1 MKAITRRSTRIVAGL
16 LACCAIL
23 VAFAGPT
30 IASHVHVSVATVDEV
45 AIGETVAIPVA
56 LRTADGSPLAG
67 TVVTFYLHMAFAGVE
82 GEAEIGRVVTD
93 ESGVASLAY
102 RPRLAG
108 HHELRMEYLAAGA
121 TEVETTSTVIEVT
134 GGAQLYHSPA
144 GVDVP
149 GVGVELLMVVLAT
162 VWTILF
168 WVVLRLVAIARAGG
182 EAGEVGLEARR

>member
-16 LACCAIL
+16 LVCCAIL
-23 VAFAGPT
+23 VAFAGPA

-56 LRTADGSPLAG
+56 LRTTEGSPLAG

-102 RPRLAG
+102 RPHLAG
-108 HHELRMEYLAAGA
+108 HHELRIEYLAAGA
-121 TEVETTSTVIEVT
+121 TEVESTSAVIEVT
-134 GGAQLYHSPA
+134 GGAQLYRSPA

-168 WVVLRLVAIARAGG
+168 WVVLRIVSIARAGG
-182 EAGEVGLEARR
+182 EAGGIGRGARR

>member
-93 ESGVASLAY
+93 DSGVASLAY

-168 WVVLRLVAIARAGG
+168 WVVLRIVAIARAGG

>member
-1 MKAITRRSTRIVAGL
+1 MKAITRRSTRIVAEL
-16 LACCAIL
+16 LAGCAIL

-30 IASHVHVSVATVDEV
+30 IASHVQVSVATVDEV

-134 GGAQLYHSPA
+134 GGAQLYRSPA

-168 WVVLRLVAIARAGG
+168 WVVLRIVAIARGGG

>member
-93 ESGVASLAY
+93 ESGVASLTY

-108 HHELRMEYLAAGA
+108 HHELRIEYLAAGA

-134 GGAQLYHSPA
+134 GGAQLYRSPA

-168 WVVLRLVAIARAGG
+168 WVVLRIVAIARAGG

>member
-1 MKAITRRSTRIVAGL
+1 MKAITRRPTQIVAGL

-23 VAFAGPT
+23 VASAGPT

-93 ESGVASLAY
+93 ESGVASLTY

-108 HHELRMEYLAAGA
+108 HHELRIEYLAAGA

-134 GGAQLYHSPA
+134 GGAQLYRSPA

-168 WVVLRLVAIARAGG
+168 WVVLRILAIARAGG
-182 EAGEVGLEARR
+182 EAGEVGREARR

>member
-1 MKAITRRSTRIVAGL
+1 MKAITRRSTRAVAGL
-16 LACCAIL
+16 LACFAIV
-23 VAFAGPT
+23 VAFAGPA
-30 IASHVHVSVATVDEV
+30 IASHVDVSVASIGEV
-45 AIGETVAIPVA
+45 AVGETVAIPVA
-56 LRTADGSPLAG
+56 LRTTDGSPLAG

-82 GEAEIGRVVTD
+82 GEAEIGRLVTD

-121 TEVETTSTVIEVT
+121 AEAESTTTVIEVT

-162 VWTILF
+162 VWTVLF
-168 WVVLRLVAIARAGG
+168 WVVLRIVAIARAGG
-182 EAGEVGLEARR
+182 DVQGAELGERR

>member
-1 MKAITRRSTRIVAGL
+1 MKAITRRSARIVAGL

-56 LRTADGSPLAG
+56 LRGTDGSPLAG

-93 ESGVASLAY
+93 ESGVASLTY

-108 HHELRMEYLAAGA
+108 HHELRIEYLAAGA
-121 TEVETTSTVIEVT
+121 TEAESTSTVIEVT
-134 GGAQLYHSPA
+134 GGAQLYRSPA

-168 WVVLRLVAIARAGG
+168 WVVLRIVAIARAGG

>member
-1 MKAITRRSTRIVAGL
+1 MRAITRRSTRTVAGL

-93 ESGVASLAY
+93 ESGVASLTY

-108 HHELRMEYLAAGA
+108 HHELRIEYLAAGA
-121 TEVETTSTVIEVT
+121 TEVESSTTVVEVT
-134 GGAQLYHSPA
+134 GGAQLYRSPA

-168 WVVLRLVAIARAGG
+168 WVVLRIVAIARAGG
-182 EAGEVGLEARR
+182 EAGDVGREVRR

>member
-1 MKAITRRSTRIVAGL
+1 MKAFTRRSTRTAAGL

-56 LRTADGSPLAG
+56 LRGTDGSPLAG

-93 ESGVASLAY
+93 ESGVASLTY

-108 HHELRMEYLAAGA
+108 HHELRIEYLAAGA
-121 TEVETTSTVIEVT
+121 TEAESTSTVIEVT
-134 GGAQLYHSPA
+134 GGAQLYRSPA

-168 WVVLRLVAIARAGG
+168 WVVLRIVAIARAGG
-182 EAGEVGLEARR
+182 EAGGVGLEARR

>member
-108 HHELRMEYLAAGA
+108 HHELRIEYLAAGA

-134 GGAQLYHSPA
+134 GGAQLYRSPA

-168 WVVLRLVAIARAGG
+168 WVVLRIVAIARAGG

>member
-1 MKAITRRSTRIVAGL
+1 MTTITRRSTRTATGL
-16 LACCAIL
+16 LASLAIL
-23 VAFAGPT
+23 IAVAGPA
-30 IASHVHVSVATVDEV
+30 IASHVDVSVTSVGEV
-45 AIGETVAIPVA
+45 SVGQTVAIPVA
-56 LRTADGSPLAG
+56 LRSRDGSPLAG
-67 TVVTFYLHMAFAGVE
+67 TAVTFYLHMAFAGVE

-93 ESGVASLAY
+93 ADGAASLAY

-108 HHELRMEYLAAGA
+108 HHELRMEYLAAGGSDI
-121 TEVETTSTVIEVT
+121 ESTTTVIEVT

-168 WVVLRLVAIARAGG
+168 WVVLRIVAIARAGD
-182 EAGEVGLEARR
+182 EAEEAGLEARR

>member
-1 MKAITRRSTRIVAGL
+1 MKAIPRRSTRIVAGL

-23 VAFAGPT
+23 VAFAGPAT
-30 IASHVHVSVATVDEV
+30 ASHVHVSVATVDEV

-82 GEAEIGRVVTD
+82 GEAEIGRLVTD

-121 TEVETTSTVIEVT
+121 AEAESTTTVIEVT

-149 GVGVELLMVVLAT
+149 GVGVELLMVVLGT

-168 WVVLRLVAIARAGG
+168 WVVLRILAIARAGG
-182 EAGEVGLEARR
+182 EAGEVGRGARR

>member
-1 MKAITRRSTRIVAGL
+1 MKVITPRSTRTVAAL
-16 LACCAIL
+16 LACCAIV
-23 VAFAGPT
+23 VAFAGPAT
-30 IASHVHVSVATVDEV
+30 ASHVDVSVTTVGEV
-45 AIGETVAIPVA
+45 AVGETVAIPVA
-56 LRTADGSPLAG
+56 LRTTDGSPLAG

-93 ESGVASLAY
+93 ERGVASLAY

-121 TEVETTSTVIEVT
+121 TEVESTTTVVEVT
-134 GGAQLYHSPA
+134 GGAQLHQSAA

-162 VWTILF
+162 VWTILL
-168 WVVLRLVAIARAGG
+168 WVVLRIVAIARAGG
-182 EAGEVGLEARR
+182 EAGDVGPEARR

>member
-1 MKAITRRSTRIVAGL
+1 MKAITRRSIRTVAGV
-16 LACCAIL
+16 LACCAIV
-23 VAFAGPT
+23 VAFAGPA
-30 IASHVHVSVATVDEV
+30 IASHVDVSVTTVGEV
-45 AIGETVAIPVA
+45 AVGETVAIPVA
-56 LRTADGSPLAG
+56 LRTTDGSPLAG
-67 TVVTFYLHMAFAGVE
+67 TVVTFYLHMDFAGVE

-93 ESGVASLAY
+93 ESGAASLAY

-121 TEVETTSTVIEVT
+121 AEAESTTTVIEVT

-149 GVGVELLMVVLAT
+149 GVGVELVMVVLAI

-168 WVVLRLVAIARAGG
+168 WVVLRIVAIARAGG
-182 EAGEVGLEARR
+182 ETRESGSGARR

>member
-1 MKAITRRSTRIVAGL
+1 MKAITRRSTQIVVGL

-30 IASHVHVSVATVDEV
+30 IASHVQVSVATVDEV

-121 TEVETTSTVIEVT
+121 TEAESTTTVVEVT
-134 GGAQLYHSPA
+134 GGAQLYSSPA

-162 VWTILF
+162 VWTVLF
-168 WVVLRLVAIARAGG
+168 WVELRIVAIARAGG
-182 EAGEVGLEARR
+182 EAGDVGPEARR

>member
-1 MKAITRRSTRIVAGL
+1 MKAITRRSTRTVAGL
-16 LACCAIL
+16 LACCAIV
-23 VAFAGPT
+23 VALAGPAT
-30 IASHVHVSVATVDEV
+30 ASHVDVSVTTVGEV
-45 AIGETVAIPVA
+45 AVGEKVAIPVA
-56 LRTADGSPLAG
+56 LRTRDGSPLAG

-121 TEVETTSTVIEVT
+121 TEAESTTTVVEVT
-134 GGAQLYHSPA
+134 GGAQLYQSPA

-162 VWTILF
+162 VWTVLF
-168 WVVLRLVAIARAGG
+168 WVVLRIVAIARAGG
-182 EAGEVGLEARR
+182 QAGDVGPGARR

>member
-16 LACCAIL
+16 LAGCAIL

-93 ESGVASLAY
+93 ESGVASLTY

-108 HHELRMEYLAAGA
+108 HHELRIEYLAAGA

-134 GGAQLYHSPA
+134 GGAQLYRSPA

-168 WVVLRLVAIARAGG
+168 WVVLRIVAIARAGG

>member
-93 ESGVASLAY
+93 ESGVASLTY

-108 HHELRMEYLAAGA
+108 HHELRIEYLAAGA
-121 TEVETTSTVIEVT
+121 TETESTTTVVEVT
-134 GGAQLYHSPA
+134 GGAQLYRSPA

-168 WVVLRLVAIARAGG
+168 WVVLRIVAIARAGG

>member
-93 ESGVASLAY
+93 ESGVASLTY

-108 HHELRMEYLAAGA
+108 HHELRIEYLAAGA

-134 GGAQLYHSPA
+134 GGAQLYRSPA

-149 GVGVELLMVVLAT
+149 GVGVELLMVVLGT

-168 WVVLRLVAIARAGG
+168 WVVLRILAIARAGG